1 MSSYTPTRE
10 LTMRTILIDPEA
22 QTIEEL
28 DFEGNYKDIQ
38 RIIGCNCFTTV
49 NIGNARIVKM
59 PNDALFIDDE
69 GLLNPSGFV
78 FQFYD
83 AKLVGKG
90 LIIGCDDEGESAPAD
105 IDISEVRNNTQWL
118 GEFNFNA

>member
-1 MSSYTPTRE
+1 
-10 LTMRTILIDPEA
+10 MRTILIDPEA

-38 RIIGCNCFTTV
+38 RIIGCSCFTTV
-49 NIGNARIVKM
+49 SVGNARIVKT

-90 LIIGCDDEGESAPAD
+90 LIIGCNDEGESAPAG

>member
-1 MSSYTPTRE
+1 
-10 LTMRTILIDPEA
+10 MRTILIDPEA
-22 QTIEEL
+22 RTIEEL

-38 RIIGCNCFTTV
+38 RTIGCSCFTTV
-49 NIGNARIVKM
+49 NIGNSTQ
-59 PNDALFIDDE
+59 DALFIDDE

-83 AKLVGKG
+83 VKLVGKG
-90 LIIGCDDEGESAPAD
+90 LIIGCDYEGESTPAG

>member
-1 MSSYTPTRE
+1 
-10 LTMRTILIDPEA
+10 MRTILIDPEA
-22 QTIEEL
+22 QTVEEL
-28 DFEGNYKDIQ
+28 DFKGDYKKIQ
-38 RIIGCNCFTTV
+38 ETIGCSCFTTV
-49 NIGNARIVKM
+49 NIGGVT
-59 PNDALFIDDE
+59 NDALFVDDE

-78 FQFYD
+78 FQFYG

-90 LIIGCDDEGESAPAD
+90 LIMGCDDEGESARAG